1 MWIVLLYIL
10 LVVYG
15 ETVLISTSNHM
26 FKRENWDKFTEFTF
40 LKFWI
45 LEILRSFDFLK
56 ILKFWD
62 FKISKNERD
71 KFSQNVTN
79 KYVIPG

>member
-26 FKRENWDKFTEFTF
+26 FKREVCDKFTEFTF
-40 LKFWI
+40 
-45 LEILRSFDFLK
+45 
-56 ILKFWD
+56 
-62 FKISKNERD
+62 
-71 KFSQNVTN
+71 
-79 KYVIPG
+79 